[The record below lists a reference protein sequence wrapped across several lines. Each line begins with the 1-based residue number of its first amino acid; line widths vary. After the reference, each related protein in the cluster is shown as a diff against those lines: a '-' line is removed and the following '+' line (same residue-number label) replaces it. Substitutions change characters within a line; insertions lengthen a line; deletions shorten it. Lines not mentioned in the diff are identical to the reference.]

1 MTSAVPGARAPQ
13 PTVNSFR
20 GDLASLHSELGRM
33 QLCNPLRLGASLL
46 RSLIALREA
55 DSYWERFDG
64 VLLPQQK
71 QGHLE
76 KVKRMIGERVDFEV
90 RQVTDRYGQ
99 TAFHHLAAIKS
110 KPYVRLLAGLCE
122 HRPADIDRTD
132 NEKRTALHVATEAK
146 NLSAIRL
153 LLRCRASATATQA
166 NGRTALLVA
175 AVNLKYTRQTAS
187 FINSE
192 IVSYLASKGVFA
204 GLDFTADD
212 RYGNSVRSLME
223 TVPAV
228 RGAVGRGM
236 LRTRRWVREMRRRLL
251 ERRLV
256 EALVLI
262 VGDYMF
268 GDFLSAQ
275 VSMETQQEKK
285 KERARVK
292 GSRVHHQRRV
302 SAPVIS
308 KRAWAD
314 AKRVSVTTRATQS
327 SARKAAG
334 AKRARAKR
342 RPATARGTTAVRG
355 SARPAARTKR
365 LEQDPAN
372 RLAEAKRRNVLW
384 IRSSRSA
391 KPKTKRKIGAMSRKS
406 SKRST
411 KGQSGP
417 TES

>member
-1 MTSAVPGARAPQ
+1 M
-13 PTVNSFR
+13 
-20 GDLASLHSELGRM
+20 
-33 QLCNPLRLGASLL
+33 
-46 RSLIALREA
+46 
-55 DSYWERFDG
+55 
-64 VLLPQQK
+64 
-71 QGHLE
+71 
-76 KVKRMIGERVDFEV
+76 RV
-90 RQVTDRYGQ
+90 
-99 TAFHHLAAIKS
+99 
-110 KPYVRLLAGLCE
+110 
-122 HRPADIDRTD
+122 
-132 NEKRTALHVATEAK
+132 
-146 NLSAIRL
+146 
-153 LLRCRASATATQA
+153 
-166 NGRTALLVA
+166 
-175 AVNLKYTRQTAS
+175 
-187 FINSE
+187 
-192 IVSYLASKGVFA
+192 A

-262 VGDYMF
+262 VGDYVF

-334 AKRARAKR
+334 AKHARAKR